1 MRILGIDPGMTV
13 GVAVLDTDARTCTY
27 STQTTDDDLL
37 DAIKF
42 EGGSRGWVGAIVAEL
57 WINYGRPPG
66 QGSRLAIGQ
75 AYWLQR
81 EHGAHMLSRPDVIRI
96 LGMGGSVGKA
106 AVWGEVVRMLGS
118 DQRGK
123 LCPRRGRKGHT
134 VTGREGLASWSGSD
148 PNCPACNGTGYERE
162 PGPLAH
168 VKGHA
173 RDALALAVAWAIR
186 SGELIDKP

>member
-13 GVAVLDTDARTCTY
+13 GVAVLDTDTRTCTY

-42 EGGSRGWVGAIVAEL
+42 EDGSRGWVGAIVAEL

-96 LGMGGSVGKA
+96 LGMGGSVGKS

-123 LCPRRGRKGHT
+123 LCPRRGRKTHRAGWPAPPCDLC
-134 VTGREGLASWSGSD
+134 GGSGWQR
-148 PNCPACNGTGYERE
+148 A

-186 SGELIDKP
+186 SGELIDKA

>member
-1 MRILGIDPGMTV
+1 MRILGLDPGMTV
-13 GVAVLDTDARTCTY
+13 GVAVLDTDTRTC
-27 STQTTDDDLL
+27 SHASQTDDSTLL
-37 DAIKF
+37 YA
-42 EGGSRGWVGAIVAEL
+42 VGATSADAVVAEL

-66 QGSRLAIGQ
+66 EGSRLAIGQ

-134 VTGREGLASWSGSD
+134 LTGREGLASWSGSD
-148 PNCPACNGTGYERE
+148 PNCPTCNGTGYERA

>member
-13 GVAVLDTDARTCTY
+13 GVAVLDTDTRTC
-27 STQTTDDDLL
+27 SHASQTDDSTLL
-37 DAIKF
+37 YA
-42 EGGSRGWVGAIVAEL
+42 VGATSADAVVAEL

-123 LCPRRGRKGHT
+123 LCPKRNSKNHRADGPQRC
-134 VTGREGLASWSGSD
+134 SI
-148 PNCPACNGTGYERE
+148 CNGTGYERG